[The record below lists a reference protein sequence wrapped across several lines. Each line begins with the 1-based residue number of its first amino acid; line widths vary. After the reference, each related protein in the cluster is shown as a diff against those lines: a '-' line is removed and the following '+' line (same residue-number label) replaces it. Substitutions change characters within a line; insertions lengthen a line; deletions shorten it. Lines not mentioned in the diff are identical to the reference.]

1 MKLNGH
7 GQENLINL
15 ELKSRRTR
23 QRIVA
28 NLLQIENMNHIH
40 INIRTYT
47 TVSNMRCLVNNE
59 VKKVLKWACLEE
71 LDFGAHTIMK
81 RSFPASISNNRR
93 SSSTYCSAQPQPQP
107 QPHVSFCPFIWHLR
121 TCHMVVDSLFSFGPN
136 K

>member
-15 ELKSRRTR
+15 ELKAEEQGS
-23 QRIVA
+23 A
-28 NLLQIENMNHIH
+28 LLLICCKIENMNHIH

-47 TVSNMRCLVNNE
+47 TVSNMRCLVNND

-93 SSSTYCSAQPQPQP
+93 SSSTYCSATFVSH
-107 QPHVSFCPFIWHLR
+107 PHVSFCPFIWHFR
-121 TCHMVVDSLFSFGPN
+121 SCHVVVDSLFSFGPN